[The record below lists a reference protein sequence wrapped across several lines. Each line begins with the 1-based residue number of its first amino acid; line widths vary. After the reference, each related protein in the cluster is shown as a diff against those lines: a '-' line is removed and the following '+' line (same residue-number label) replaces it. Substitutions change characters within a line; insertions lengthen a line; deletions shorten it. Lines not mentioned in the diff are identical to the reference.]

1 MDKLIVEAEKFTTS
15 LLNEKLDTSFLYHNL
30 THTQRV
36 VEKAKELAEQSGLND
51 SEKNILILA
60 TWLHDTG
67 YTKNIKSLNRLIQM
81 AILNFQK
88 PDKIVLQKTTEF
100 EAQFEFRPLEP
111 GFGLTIGNALRRV
124 LLSSLEGY
132 AIVGIKV
139 EGAEH
144 EFATLKGITEDV
156 TEIILNLKQVRFK
169 KIVDNDVASEKITL
183 SIKNKTEFT
192 AGMIGEA
199 THAFEVMNPEL
210 LICVMDSTAKLDIE
224 ITISKGRGYVPAE
237 DNKVKD
243 SVFGLIPIDSIHT
256 PIKNVKYHIENTRV
270 EQRTDF
276 EKLIMDV
283 NTDGTIHPEEAVK
296 QASRILIQHLM
307 IITDENITFDNKEEK
322 KEDMVDEQT
331 LQLRKIL
338 KTPLEDLDLSVR
350 AFNCLKAAKINS
362 LSELVQYEQEDL
374 MKFRNFGQKSLS
386 EIEQVLIERGL
397 GFGMDLSKL
406 GLDKEDY

>member
-1 MDKLIVEAEKFTTS
+1 
-15 LLNEKLDTSFLYHNL
+15 
-30 THTQRV
+30 
-36 VEKAKELAEQSGLND
+36 
-51 SEKNILILA
+51 
-60 TWLHDTG
+60 
-67 YTKNIKSLNRLIQM
+67 M
-81 AILNFQK
+81 AILNFVK
-88 PDKIVLQKTTEF
+88 PDKIVLQKATEF
-100 EAQFEFRPLEP
+100 EANFEFRPLEP
-111 GFGLTIGNALRRV
+111 GYGVTIGNALRRV
-124 LLSSLEGY
+124 LLNSLEGY
-132 AIVGIKV
+132 AIIGINIVG
-139 EGAEH
+139 ADH

-156 TEIILNLKQVRFK
+156 TEMILNLKQVRIK
-169 KIVDNDVASEKITL
+169 RKVDHEISTEKVTL

-199 THAFEVMNPEL
+199 SPSFEVMNPEL
-210 LICVMDSTAKLDIE
+210 LICTMDTSAKLDIE
-224 ITISKGRGYVPAE
+224 ITIGRGRGYVPAE
-237 DNKVKD
+237 ENKEK
-243 SVFGLIPIDSIHT
+243 SSHFGYIPVDAIYT
-256 PIKNVKYHIENTRV
+256 PIKNVRYAIENTRV

-283 NTDGTIHPEEAVK
+283 VTDGTIHPEEAVK

-322 KEDMVDEQT
+322 KEDLVDEQT

-386 EIEQVLIERGL
+386 EIEQVLHERGL
-397 GFGMDLSKL
+397 SFGMDLSKL
-406 GLDKEDY
+406 KLDDE

>member
-1 MDKLIVEAEKFTTS
+1 
-15 LLNEKLDTSFLYHNL
+15 
-30 THTQRV
+30 
-36 VEKAKELAEQSGLND
+36 
-51 SEKNILILA
+51 
-60 TWLHDTG
+60 
-67 YTKNIKSLNRLIQM
+67 M

-111 GFGLTIGNALRRV
+111 GFGVTIGNALRRV

-132 AIVGIKV
+132 AIIGIRI
-139 EGAEH
+139 EGVDH
-144 EFATLKGITEDV
+144 EFATIKGITEDV
-156 TEIILNLKQVRFK
+156 LEIILNLKQVRFK
-169 KIVDNDVASEKITL
+169 RKVEHEVGQEKITL
-183 SIKNKTEFT
+183 SIKNKSEFT

-199 THAFEVMNPEL
+199 TQSFDIMNPDL
-210 LICVMDSTAKLDIE
+210 LICTLDTSAKLDIE
-224 ITISKGRGYVPAE
+224 LSVSKGRGYVPAE

-243 SVFGLIPIDSIHT
+243 APFGYIPTDSIFT
-256 PIKNVKYHIENTRV
+256 PIKNVKYAIENTRV
-270 EQRTDF
+270 EQRTDY

-283 NTDGTIHPEEAVK
+283 ITDGTIHPEEAVK

-307 IITDENITFDNKEEK
+307 IITDENITFDNKEDK
-322 KEDMVDEQT
+322 KEDVVDEQM

-374 MKFRNFGQKSLS
+374 MKFRNFGQKSLA
-386 EIEQVLIERGL
+386 EIEQVLAERGL
-397 GFGMDLSKL
+397 HFGMDLSKL
-406 GLDKEDY
+406 GLDKEEL